1 MILAGDP
8 MQLPPTIISIDK
20 GKKANKTDTST
31 STKQAAKSSSKKPAA
46 KTEPVS
52 SQDDAEPE
60 SGDED
65 VDSNEDEGDTEL
77 TADPEEPLKSTP
89 RDPRK
94 AGSKAVLRPPRTLE
108 TTLFE
113 RLEKMYG
120 PGIKRMLTVQYRFV
134 AEHVV

>member
-1 MILAGDP
+1 
-8 MQLPPTIISIDK
+8 MQLPPTIISTDK
-20 GKKANKTDTST
+20 NKGVKKSLPSA
-31 STKQAAKSSSKKPAA
+31 AA
-46 KTEPVS
+46 KTSVKSGTKKAAPAETEQPKAPDV
-52 SQDDAEPE
+52 EPE

-65 VDSNEDEGDTEL
+65 AHSDEDEGDPEL
-77 TADPEEPLKSTP
+77 AADPEEPLGSTP
-89 RDPRK
+89 RNPRK

-134 AEHVV
+134 TIA